1 MIPEF
6 AITEWS
12 SVVPWKEKE
21 QVEQDLL
28 ICRALTEIYKDEYL
42 ATHLAFRGGE
52 QADIQAVYAEHD
64 GKDAGSGIPWRHG
77 RTAAVWADV

>member
-28 ICRALTEIYKDEYL
+28 ICRAFELVKTTFIDQL
-42 ATHLAFRGGE
+42 
-52 QADIQAVYAEHD
+52 
-64 GKDAGSGIPWRHG
+64 PG
-77 RTAAVWADV
+77 RRD

>member
-28 ICRALTEIYKDEYL
+28 ICRALTEIYTD
-42 ATHLAFRGGE
+42 
-52 QADIQAVYAEHD
+52 
-64 GKDAGSGIPWRHG
+64 
-77 RTAAVWADV
+77 DVICLSKFKA

>member
-6 AITEWS
+6 AIREWNEQ
-12 SVVPWKEKE
+12 VPWTESE

-42 ATHLAFRGGE
+42 A
-52 QADIQAVYAEHD
+52 
-64 GKDAGSGIPWRHG
+64 SPWRSVAVRLCISYFWHHSRG
-77 RTAAVWADV
+77 TARI

>member
-42 ATHLAFRGGE
+42 AMVPFFFSCWVCAYQGGDQLQGAFL
-52 QADIQAVYAEHD
+52 DSAV
-64 GKDAGSGIPWRHG
+64 GKG
-77 RTAAVWADV
+77 AV

>member
-6 AITEWS
+6 AIMEWS

-28 ICRALTEIYKDEYL
+28 ICRALTEIYTD
-42 ATHLAFRGGE
+42 
-52 QADIQAVYAEHD
+52 
-64 GKDAGSGIPWRHG
+64 
-77 RTAAVWADV
+77 DVICLSKFKA

>member
-6 AITEWS
+6 AIREWNET
-12 SVVPWKEKE
+12 VPWTDSE

-42 ATHLAFRGGE
+42 ASHLAFRGG
-52 QADIQAVYAEHD
+52 
-64 GKDAGSGIPWRHG
+64 
-77 RTAAVWADV
+77 TALHKL

>member
-28 ICRALTEIYKDEYL
+28 ICRALTETFIDRL
-42 ATHLAFRGGE
+42 
-52 QADIQAVYAEHD
+52 
-64 GKDAGSGIPWRHG
+64 PG
-77 RTAAVWADV
+77 RRD